1 MMVEDDYLNDFL
13 DSDELESEVQEEL
26 PFWISDENLSLKA
39 YRKIQELRL
48 EKLLYI
54 ANNAKRTDFKRVG
67 RYQINQSEVAKTLGC
82 SPQGLF
88 SSTTSNYSVDLTD
101 YFNDVNKELEEKKEL
116 KIEHKKRGLQNRS
129 KDQLISEVK
138 QQKNESRIN
147 FEQTAEKA
155 YSLLK
160 SEMPLDLK
168 RKLGLK

>member
-1 MMVEDDYLNDFL
+1 MIEDDYLNNYL
-13 DSDELESEVQEEL
+13 DSDELEDEIQEEL
-26 PFWISDENLSLKA
+26 PLWVSADNLSLKA
-39 YRKIQELRL
+39 YRLIQELRL

-54 ANNAKRTDFKRVG
+54 ANNSKKSDFKRVG
-67 RYQINQSEVAKTLGC
+67 RFTINQSEVAKFLGC

-88 SSTTSNYSVDLTD
+88 SSTTSNYSADLTD
-101 YFNDVNKELEEKKEL
+101 YFNGVNKELEEKKEL
-116 KIEHKKRGLQNRS
+116 RIELKKRGLQNRS

-168 RKLGLK
+168 RKLGVK

>member
-1 MMVEDDYLNDFL
+1 MVEDDYLSDFL

-26 PFWISDENLSLKA
+26 PSWISNENLSLKA

-54 ANNAKRTDFKRVG
+54 ANNSKKSDFKRVG
-67 RYQINQSEVAKTLGC
+67 CYQINQSEVAKTLGC

-88 SSTTSNYSVDLTD
+88 SSTTSNYSADLTD
-101 YFNDVNKELEEKKEL
+101 YFNDVNKELQEKKEL
-116 KIEHKKRGLQNRS
+116 KIKSKKRGLQNRS

-138 QQKNESRIN
+138 LQKNEVRLL
-147 FEQTAEKA
+147 FEQKAEKA
-155 YSLLK
+155 YLLLK

>member
-1 MMVEDDYLNDFL
+1 MIEDDYLNDFL
-13 DSDELESEVQEEL
+13 DSDELESEGQEDL
-26 PFWISDENLSLKA
+26 PSWVSDENLSLKA
-39 YRKIQELRL
+39 YREIQELRL

-54 ANNAKRTDFKRVG
+54 ANNNRKSDFKRVG
-67 RYQINQSEVAKTLGC
+67 SYQINQSEVAKALGC

-88 SSTTSNYSVDLTD
+88 SSTTSNYSVDLTN
-101 YFNDVNKELEEKKEL
+101 YFNDTNKELEEKKEL
-116 KIEHKKRGLQNRS
+116 RIEHKKRGLQNRS

-138 QQKNESRIN
+138 QHKNESRLN

-168 RKLGLK
+168 RKLGLN